1 MKFILTTILYLITI
15 TFPLGAEIDHP
26 SKSLK
31 AIRINEPIN
40 IDGYLSE
47 SSWKDNGV
55 TEFVQ
60 RDPVEGRKPTQKT
73 EVWVAYDNEAIYVAA
88 KLYDSSPDS
97 IIARLARRDERVAS
111 DEFEFRV
118 DPWLD
123 HRSGFFFRVSA
134 AGAIRDGILF
144 NDGSNDDSWDGVW
157 ESATS
162 INREGWEVEIKIP
175 YSQLRFPEKEIH
187 TWGVNFIRQIE
198 RNNERIMYVMIPK
211 NSSGDASWFAH
222 LTGIENISQPRLIE
236 LLPFSA
242 GRAEYIQ
249 TNAGNPF
256 NDGSRFFNQLGLDLK
271 LGLSSGLTLDATFN
285 PDFGQVEVDPEVVNL
300 SDFETFFPEKR
311 PFFIE
316 GSNIFRFGGGGVE
329 NYLSFNYGDPL
340 FFYTRRI
347 GRFPQGETNDD
358 YENVSIPSGSTILGA
373 GKISGKVTP
382 EWSIGLINALTA
394 REYADVDFNGSR
406 FREEVEPLTNYTVIR
421 TQREFNGG
429 RHGLGL
435 IGTNTYR
442 DMGNSILEN
451 SLTGSA
457 FMSGVDGW
465 LTLDSDRKYVV
476 TGWLARS
483 RINGTEEVITAVQR
497 SSPHYYQRPDADY
510 VSVDSTATSM
520 TGSAGRIYINKQK
533 GSVIFN
539 SGFAMISPGFE
550 INDAGFQSNADQINW
565 HIATGYNDVD
575 PGKYLR
581 SKFFSIATFR
591 NWDFGGNKYAEGY
604 FLFSGG
610 ELLNYWNMEFNY
622 SYFPQFSNNNLS
634 RGGPFIKGPIG
645 RLAEIIIR
653 SDERKELSYSLG
665 VQQGKAT
672 RWFWNYSFDMTW
684 KPNSQFNLS
693 LNPVYTW
700 DVTEAFYV
708 GEEEDLT
715 ALNTFGKRYLF
726 AETDNRSFSLGTRLN
741 WTFTPKLSLQLFV
754 QPLIFAIK
762 YKDYKELANPGEFEF
777 NIYGKDDNSTIVQS
791 DDGEIFTISPDISR
805 NAESFEI
812 DNQDFNFKSL
822 IGNAVLRWEYLPGSV
837 FFLAWTQ
844 NRSDFDDGN
853 GFFDFRENTRR
864 LFDTKPDNIILAKFT
879 YWWNP

>member
-1 MKFILTTILYLITI
+1 MKFVLTTISYLITI
-15 TFPLGAEIDHP
+15 TLPLEAEIDHP
-26 SKSLK
+26 LKSLE
-31 AIRINEPIN
+31 AIRISEKIN

-47 SSWKDNGV
+47 SIWKGSGI

-60 RDPVEGRKPTQKT
+60 RDPVEGQQPTQKT

-111 DEFEFRV
+111 DEFEFKV

-157 ESATS
+157 ESGIS
-162 INREGWEVEIKIP
+162 INSAGWEVEIRIP
-175 YSQLRFPEKEIH
+175 YSQLRFPEKDVH

-211 NSSGDASWFAH
+211 TSSGDASWFAH
-222 LTGIENISQPRLIE
+222 LTGIENISQPRLVE

-242 GRAEYIQ
+242 GRSEFIHPES
-249 TNAGNPF
+249 GDPF
-256 NDGSRFFNQLGLDLK
+256 NDGSKIFRQLGLDLK
-271 LGLSSGLTLDATFN
+271 IGLSSSLTLDATFN

-316 GSNIFRFGGGGVE
+316 GSNIFQFGGGGV
-329 NYLSFNYGDPL
+329 NHNWSVNYGDPL

-347 GRFPQGETNDD
+347 GRFPQSETNED
-358 YENVSIPSGSTILGA
+358 YDFVSIPSGSTILGA
-373 GKISGKVTP
+373 GKVSGKVTP
-382 EWSIGLINALTA
+382 EWSIGVINALTA
-394 REYADVDFNGSR
+394 KEFADVDFNGLIFS
-406 FREEVEPLTNYTVIR
+406 EEVEPRTNYSVVR

-435 IGTNTYR
+435 IGTNMYR
-442 DMGNSILEN
+442 DIGNSNLEN
-451 SLTGSA
+451 SLTSSA
-457 FMSGVDGW
+457 YLGGVDGW
-465 LTLDSDRKYVV
+465 LTLDADRKYVV
-476 TGWLARS
+476 TGWIAQS
-483 RINGTEEVITAVQR
+483 RIKGTEEVITDIQR
-497 SSPHYYQRPDADY
+497 SNPHYFQRPDAGY
-510 VSVDSTATSM
+510 VSVDSAATSL

-533 GSVIFN
+533 GNVIFN

-550 INDAGFQSNADQINW
+550 INDAGFQPNADQINW
-565 HIATGYNDVD
+565 HVGAGYNDVD

-581 SKFFSIATFR
+581 SKFFAVITFR
-591 NWDFGGNKYAEGY
+591 NWDYGGNKYGEGY
-604 FLFSGG
+604 ILLTGAELFS
-610 ELLNYWNMEFNY
+610 YWNMAFNL
-622 SYFPQFSNNNLS
+622 SYFPEVLGKNMS
-634 RGGPFIKGPIG
+634 RGGPIIKGASG
-645 RLAEIIIR
+645 RLVEIIIS
-653 SDERKELSYSLG
+653 SDERKDLSYSLG
-665 VQQGKAT
+665 VQQGRAT
-672 RWFWNYSFDMTW
+672 RWFWNYSLDMTW

-693 LNPVYTW
+693 LNPIYTW

-715 ALNTFGKRYLF
+715 AVNTFGKRYLF
-726 AETDNRSFSLGTRLN
+726 AETDNRSFSFGTRIN
-741 WTFTPKLSLQLFV
+741 WTFSPKLSLQLFV
-754 QPLIFAIK
+754 QPLIFAIQ
-762 YKDYKELANPGEFEF
+762 YKDYKELAKPGEFKF
-777 NIYGKDDNSTIVQS
+777 NIYGKDNNSTIVQS
-791 DDGEIFTISPDISR
+791 DDEEVFTISPDISR
-805 NAESFEI
+805 SAKSFDI

-822 IGNAVLRWEYLPGSV
+822 KGNAVLRWEYQPGSV

-844 NRSDFDDGN
+844 NRSDRDEGN
-853 GFFDFRENTRR
+853 GLFDFRDNTQR